1 MESKSFPALLIMVF
15 MKIITVLTYP
25 LSNWLPF
32 PPSVPSYSP
41 SLPPSF
47 LPSTPPL
54 PSFCLEFSPTDK
66 RFSCLKYET
75 FASESKQIFDLSLEF
90 STHCQGPP
98 WLG

>member
-47 LPSTPPL
+47 LPSAPP
-54 PSFCLEFSPTDK
+54 PSLLLFGVFTHRQTVFMLKIRDFC
-66 RFSCLKYET
+66 
-75 FASESKQIFDLSLEF
+75 I
-90 STHCQGPP
+90 
-98 WLG
+98 